1 MSYVIKRFLSIQ
13 NSDTREYSFQYNSIH
28 RIMGFI
34 AKFFINIIV
43 FIEKWYSLLNSF
55 LLILLSL
62 SLNEE
67 KQHVQPIRLQHLS
80 VKFSP
85 FEKQKLKSNQVALKN
100 KLTNRTY
107 FFNHYDYDS
116 QIKTLYWP
124 PHLLSNVWFFKELNW
139 EEQVSITSPQDLLLA
154 RNKLWN
160 TSIFYRPSIFAI
172 V

>member
-1 MSYVIKRFLSIQ
+1 MSYVIKRFVSIQ
-13 NSDTREYSFQYNSIH
+13 NSDRREYSFQYNSIH

-55 LLILLSL
+55 LLILLSQ

-85 FEKQKLKSNQVALKN
+85 FEKQKLKSNQVAIKN
-100 KLTNRTY
+100 KLATQPTFLTITIMIHKYRHFTDRHIY
-107 FFNHYDYDS
+107 YQMYDFS
-116 QIKTLYWP
+116 K
-124 PHLLSNVWFFKELNW
+124 N
-139 EEQVSITSPQDLLLA
+139 
-154 RNKLWN
+154 
-160 TSIFYRPSIFAI
+160 
-172 V
+172 